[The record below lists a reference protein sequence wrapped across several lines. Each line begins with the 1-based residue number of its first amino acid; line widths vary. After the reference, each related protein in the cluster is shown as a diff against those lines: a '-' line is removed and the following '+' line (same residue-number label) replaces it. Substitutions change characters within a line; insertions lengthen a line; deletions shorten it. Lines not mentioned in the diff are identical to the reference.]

1 MRVFKLLSV
10 LCLGIWMS
18 ACDNNQSLQEY
29 YVENQDN
36 KDFVA
41 IDVPAS
47 LLANSE
53 SMDEN
58 QRRAL
63 ETIKK
68 INVLAIPQKSV
79 NQDKIDIEKSNI
91 AEILKDEKYQLLMRL
106 GGGESR
112 VEIYFTGNE
121 EAVDEIIVYGFD
133 DKKGMGIARVL
144 GDDMN
149 PSEIISM
156 VKSFNEGDINMEGLS
171 GITQMFQD
179 TEK

>member
-1 MRVFKLLSV
+1 MKVFKIFSV

-18 ACDNNQSLQEY
+18 ACDNNPSLQEY
-29 YVENQDN
+29 YVNNQEN

-47 LLANSE
+47 LLANSD

-58 QRRAL
+58 QRRTL

-68 INVLAIPQKSV
+68 INVLAIPQQTV
-79 NQDKIDIEKSNI
+79 NQEKIQIEKSNI
-91 AEILKDEKYQLLMRL
+91 AEILKDEKYQLLLRL

-112 VEIYFTGNE
+112 VEIYFTGEE

-133 DKKGMGIARVL
+133 DKKGMAIARVL
-144 GDDMN
+144 GKDMN
-149 PSEIISM
+149 PSDIISM
-156 VKSFNEGDINMEGLS
+156 VKSFNEGDINMDGLS
-171 GITQMFQD
+171 GITQMFQE
-179 TEK
+179 TGK